1 MKLRLP
7 ACIWISV
14 FFLLLLGHFGIMTG
28 IDAYASTD
36 CDGQSSSSVNC
47 PSSSSEESENDN
59 NDDNSGNI
67 EDQIPSVIPF
77 P

>member
-1 MKLRLP
+1 MN
-7 ACIWISV
+7 S
-14 FFLLLLGHFGIMTG
+14 

-36 CDGQSSSSVNC
+36 CDRQSSSSVDC
-47 PSSSSEESENDN
+47 QLSSEESENN
-59 NDDNSGNI
+59 NDDDDSGNI

>member
-1 MKLRLP
+1 MRLRLP
-7 ACIWISV
+7 SCIWISV
-14 FFLLLLGHFGIMTG
+14 FFLLLLGRFGIMTG

-36 CDGQSSSSVNC
+36 CDRQSSSSVNC
-47 PSSSSEESENDN
+47 QSSSSDESENDN
-59 NDDNSGNI
+59 NDDDSGNI

>member
-7 ACIWISV
+7 ACTWISV
-14 FFLLLLGHFGIMTG
+14 FFLLLLGHFGVMNS

-36 CDGQSSSSVNC
+36 CDRQSSSSVDC
-47 PSSSSEESENDN
+47 QSSSSEESENDN
-59 NDDNSGNI
+59 DDDDSGNI

>member
-1 MKLRLP
+1 M
-7 ACIWISV
+7 SV
-14 FFLLLLGHFGIMTG
+14 FFLLLLGHFGVMNN

-36 CDGQSSSSVNC
+36 CDRQSSSSMDC
-47 PSSSSEESENDN
+47 QSSSSEESGNDN

>member
-1 MKLRLP
+1 
-7 ACIWISV
+7 
-14 FFLLLLGHFGIMTG
+14 MTG
-28 IDAYASTD
+28 IDVHASTD

-47 PSSSSEESENDN
+47 PSSSDESENDN

>member
-1 MKLRLP
+1 
-7 ACIWISV
+7 
-14 FFLLLLGHFGIMTG
+14 MTS

-36 CDGQSSSSVNC
+36 CDRQSSTVGC

-59 NDDNSGNI
+59 NDDESGNI

>member
-1 MKLRLP
+1 M
-7 ACIWISV
+7 
-14 FFLLLLGHFGIMTG
+14 
-28 IDAYASTD
+28 D
-36 CDGQSSSSVNC
+36 CQ
-47 PSSSSEESENDN
+47 SSSSEESGNDN